1 MDRRIES
8 KKNRFLKLHPEKEQ
22 YNQYW
27 FSEDTINF
35 FIEQITRHS
44 PTKIGFVAVPS
55 VFFSLDKETQE
66 KSFMFDID
74 EKLTK
79 KHKNGIRYDFNEGDY
94 ETKFPELKNT
104 FDYLVIDPPFI
115 TEAAWSKFA
124 DFAKF
129 LKKENC
135 KIIACSI
142 AENKDKLKQLLDLDM
157 KVFQPSI
164 PHLVY
169 QYNIYAN
176 YNDEELDKK
185 NPEIQSE

>member
-8 KKNRFLKLHPEKEQ
+8 KKNKFLKLTPENEL

-27 FSEDTINF
+27 FSEDTIKF
-35 FIEQITRHS
+35 FIDQVEKYGGER
-44 PTKIGFVAVPS
+44 IGFVATPS
-55 VFFSLDKETQE
+55 IFFSISKEMQN
-66 KSFMFDID
+66 KSYMFDID

-79 KHKNGIRYDFNEGDY
+79 KHPNGRKYDFNDADY
-94 ETKFPELKNT
+94 ETKFPELKHS

-115 TEAAWSKFA
+115 TEEAWSKFA
-124 DFAKF
+124 NFALY
-129 LKKENC
+129 LKKDNC

-142 AENKDKLKQLLDLDM
+142 AENKERLKKLLELDI
-157 KVFQPSI
+157 KTFQPSI

-176 YNDEELDKK
+176 YDDEELNKL
-185 NPEIQSE
+185 NPEIKAD